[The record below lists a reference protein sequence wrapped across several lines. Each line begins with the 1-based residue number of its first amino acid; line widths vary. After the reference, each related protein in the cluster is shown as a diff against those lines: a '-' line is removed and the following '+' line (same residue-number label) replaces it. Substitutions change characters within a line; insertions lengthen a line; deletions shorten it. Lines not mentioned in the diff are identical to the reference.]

1 MAGFIRDSTS
11 IFKSIFTT
19 SSILTK
25 MQLSRISWIAVRSFS
40 NRKSLNINFRLGLFS
55 LLFQASYIISC
66 VQNPDYSNSES
77 ENAFHLTMTLW
88 LKRKDEIRYYWI
100 FLTNSRS
107 KVSICLL
114 HLWTW
119 SNKKLLRLTY
129 TITI

>member
-55 LLFQASYIISC
+55 LLFQASYIISW

-88 LKRKDEIRYYWI
+88 LKIKDDRI
-100 FLTNSRS
+100 LLNSCS
-107 KVSICLL
+107 KVSTCLL
-114 HLWTW
+114 KLW
-119 SNKKLLRLTY
+119 SNKKLLRLTD

>member
-40 NRKSLNINFRLGLFS
+40 IRKSLNINFRLGLFS
-55 LLFQASYIISC
+55 LLFQASYIISW

-88 LKRKDEIRYYWI
+88 LKRKDDRILLNFHYKFMLESINL
-100 FLTNSRS
+100 LT
-107 KVSICLL
+107 KIMEQ
-114 HLWTW
+114 
-119 SNKKLLRLTY
+119 
-129 TITI
+129 

>member
-19 SSILTK
+19 SSILKK

-55 LLFQASYIISC
+55 LLFQARYIISW

-100 FLTNSRS
+100 FLTNSRL